1 MWKQIPNCSSA
12 HSGLMA
18 CKIRWGGGQSES
30 WGVQYYST
38 LLSNPE
44 GFWGGFAFFLPPE
57 NAWGGG
63 QEIENLKKKQNKR
76 YSFVNRGWSP
86 VTRNIRGKAF
96 SCVLIKYS
104 VTQPGLNRV
113 PVMQERGQQ
122 QDGLLMFQV
131 SVLVCDFPDFQIRQ
145 TCSWRLCLGVWNIV
159 NIIGAHLLTS
169 GMSETIPRG
178 PFFGWLT

>member
-1 MWKQIPNCSSA
+1 MRVEVFSTIQPSFQIQSAFGVVLLFSPPRKCLSWWSGNWK
-12 HSGLMA
+12 
-18 CKIRWGGGQSES
+18 
-30 WGVQYYST
+30 
-38 LLSNPE
+38 
-44 GFWGGFAFFLPPE
+44 
-57 NAWGGG
+57 
-63 QEIENLKKKQNKR
+63 LKKKPKR

-122 QDGLLMFQV
+122 RDGLLMFQV

-145 TCSWRLCLGVWNIV
+145 TCSWRLFLGVWNSV
-159 NIIGAHLLTS
+159 NIIGAYLLTS

-178 PFFGWLT
+178 PFFWLVNLAELMTCERENKVKFRWAY